1 MHRCV
6 KKERRNKYPGQIL
19 QLFGVPLASIGGA
32 GRRSLLRGP
41 LGFRGL
47 LFSSEQT
54 SWGELLVTAL
64 WVGVLLIGC
73 GDCGGG
79 RSGPVD
85 RSPAEGGRSVGRW
98 VGCCVRFD
106 WDVDSVSPIALA
118 RRIWYSVFVF
128 GFCKDLSCRSRTLVL
143 ERR

>member
-1 MHRCV
+1 MDV
-6 KKERRNKYPGQIL
+6 VIAE
-19 QLFGVPLASIGGA
+19 VGGA
-32 GRRSLLRGP
+32 APLIDLLR
-41 LGFRGL
+41 R
-47 LFSSEQT
+47 E
-54 SWGELLVTAL
+54 V
-64 WVGVLLIGC
+64 
-73 GDCGGG
+73 
-79 RSGPVD
+79 
-85 RSPAEGGRSVGRW
+85 GRSVGRW